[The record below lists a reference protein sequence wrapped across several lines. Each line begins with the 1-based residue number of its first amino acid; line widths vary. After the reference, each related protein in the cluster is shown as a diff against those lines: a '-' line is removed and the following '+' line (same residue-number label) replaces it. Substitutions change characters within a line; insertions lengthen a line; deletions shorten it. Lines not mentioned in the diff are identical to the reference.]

1 MGIDSMGKASFF
13 AGGKKAIPIM
23 LGYAPLGLA
32 FGVIARE
39 KGLDVVQTA
48 LMSLLVFSGS
58 GQFIGVG
65 LLAAGASIPAILLTT
80 FLVNLR
86 YLLFSAA
93 MAPHVRKMP
102 SPVQSILAFGIT
114 DETFTLNMTE
124 FDKKEADRDFML
136 GVNIFSHLSWIAST
150 ATGAAIGNVVG
161 DINRFGFNFALPAMF
176 IALLLMQIKD
186 RDTVWVAA
194 IAGVLSVGIRLLVPG
209 SVNIITATVIAAT
222 LGVVLCR
229 CRQKSTS

>member
-1 MGIDSMGKASFF
+1 MGRASFI

-39 KGLDVVQTA
+39 KGLDVLQTA

-58 GQFIGVG
+58 GQFIGIG

-93 MAPHVRKMP
+93 MAPHVKRMP
-102 SPVQSILAFGIT
+102 SLVQSILAFGIT
-114 DETFTLNMTE
+114 DETFTLNMAE
-124 FDKKEADRDFML
+124 FNKKEANRDFMF

-150 ATGAAIGNVVG
+150 ATGAAIGNIVG
-161 DINRFGFNFALPAMF
+161 NVKQYGINFALPAMF
-176 IALLLMQIKD
+176 IALLMMQIKD
-186 RDTVWVAA
+186 RNTVWVAV
-194 IAGVLSVGIRLLVPG
+194 IAGVLAIGINLLTANG
-209 SVNIITATVIAAT
+209 SSIIVATMIAAT
-222 LGVVLCR
+222 AGVFLCR
-229 CRQKSTS
+229 SRQKST

>member
-1 MGIDSMGKASFF
+1 MGRASFI

-39 KGLDVVQTA
+39 KGLDVLQTA

-58 GQFIGVG
+58 GQFIGIG

-93 MAPHVRKMP
+93 MAPHVKRMP
-102 SPVQSILAFGIT
+102 SLVQSILAFGIT
-114 DETFTLNMTE
+114 DETFTLNMAE
-124 FDKKEADRDFML
+124 FNKKEANRDFMF

-150 ATGAAIGNVVG
+150 ATGAAIGNIVG
-161 DINRFGFNFALPAMF
+161 NVKQYGINFALPAMF
-176 IALLLMQIKD
+176 IALLMMQIKD
-186 RDTVWVAA
+186 RNTVWVAV
-194 IAGVLSVGIRLLVPG
+194 IAGALSIGIRLVTSS

-222 LGVVLCR
+222 VGVVLCR

>member
-1 MGIDSMGKASFF
+1 LGRASFF

-32 FGVIARE
+32 FGVIARG
-39 KGLDVVQTA
+39 KGLDVPQTA

-58 GQFIGVG
+58 GQYIGVG

-93 MAPHVRKMP
+93 MAPHVKKMP
-102 SPVQSILAFGIT
+102 SLVQSILAFGIT
-114 DETFTLNMTE
+114 DETFTLNMAE

-150 ATGAAIGNVVG
+150 AIGAAIGDMIP
-161 DINRFGFNFALPAMF
+161 DINKYGMNFALPAMF
-176 IALLLMQIKD
+176 IALLIMQIKD
-186 RDTVWVAA
+186 RNTVWVAV
-194 IAGVLSVGIRLLVPG
+194 IAGVLAIGINLLTANG
-209 SVNIITATVIAAT
+209 SSIIVATMIAAT
-222 LGVVLCR
+222 AGVFLCR
-229 CRQKSTS
+229 SRQKST